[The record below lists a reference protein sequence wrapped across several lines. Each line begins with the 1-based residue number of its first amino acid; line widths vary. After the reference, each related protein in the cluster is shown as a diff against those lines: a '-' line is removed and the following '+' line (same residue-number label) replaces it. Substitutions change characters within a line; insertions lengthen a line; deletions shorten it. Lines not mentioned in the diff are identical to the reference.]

1 MARCDRRRTHRFYL
15 AARCWFVI
23 FTKNFD
29 FDQKIIIWIF
39 TKKIIRNFNFL
50 SKLSIFD
57 WPYFLI
63 IYFYLDPETAGIMAW
78 NRIFEIKSGDEDIAV
93 LLLDT
98 QGAFDDDSD
107 VKDVTLIFSLSTM
120 ISR

>member
-1 MARCDRRRTHRFYL
+1 M
-15 AARCWFVI
+15 
-23 FTKNFD
+23 
-29 FDQKIIIWIF
+29 
-39 TKKIIRNFNFL
+39 
-50 SKLSIFD
+50 
-57 WPYFLI
+57 
-63 IYFYLDPETAGIMAW
+63 
-78 NRIFEIKSGDEDIAV
+78 FEINSNGEDIAV

>member
-1 MARCDRRRTHRFYL
+1 MTIGSLMTIKNSLVLHG
-15 AARCWFVI
+15 AAEQVKHHKFSPNLIDWFI
-23 FTKNFD
+23 FF
-29 FDQKIIIWIF
+29 
-39 TKKIIRNFNFL
+39 
-50 SKLSIFD
+50 
-57 WPYFLI
+57 
-63 IYFYLDPETAGIMAW
+63 LDPETAGIMAW
-78 NRIFEIKSGDEDIAV
+78 NKIFVIPNGEGEKVGV

>member
-1 MARCDRRRTHRFYL
+1 MIIKNSLVLHGVVVQVKFSKFPFGRKFQK
-15 AARCWFVI
+15 F
-23 FTKNFD
+23 KNF
-29 FDQKIIIWIF
+29 F
-39 TKKIIRNFNFL
+39 
-50 SKLSIFD
+50 
-57 WPYFLI
+57 
-63 IYFYLDPETAGIMAW
+63 LDPETAGIMAW
-78 NRIFEIKSGDEDIAV
+78 NKIFVIPNGKGEKVGV

>member
-1 MARCDRRRTHRFYL
+1 M
-15 AARCWFVI
+15 I
-23 FTKNFD
+23 TKNSLGLHGAAV
-29 FDQKIIIWIF
+29 QVKQEKKTWTF
-39 TKKIIRNFNFL
+39 TNFKRSI
-50 SKLSIFD
+50 SKN
-57 WPYFLI
+57 
-63 IYFYLDPETAGIMAW
+63 LDPETAGIMAW
-78 NRIFEIKSGDEDIAV
+78 NKIFVIPNGEGEKVGV

>member
-1 MARCDRRRTHRFYL
+1 M
-15 AARCWFVI
+15 I
-23 FTKNFD
+23 FTK
-29 FDQKIIIWIF
+29 
-39 TKKIIRNFNFL
+39 FNRSI
-50 SKLSIFD
+50 SKN
-57 WPYFLI
+57 
-63 IYFYLDPETAGIMAW
+63 LDPETAGIMAW
-78 NRIFEIKSGDEDIAV
+78 NKIFVIPNGEGEKVGV

>member
-1 MARCDRRRTHRFYL
+1 
-15 AARCWFVI
+15 
-23 FTKNFD
+23 
-29 FDQKIIIWIF
+29 
-39 TKKIIRNFNFL
+39 
-50 SKLSIFD
+50 
-57 WPYFLI
+57 
-63 IYFYLDPETAGIMAW
+63 MAW
-78 NRIFEIKSGDEDIAV
+78 NRIFLIPGEDGEKVAV

>member
-1 MARCDRRRTHRFYL
+1 MIHSLWIIA
-15 AARCWFVI
+15 I
-23 FTKNFD
+23 FPETISD
-29 FDQKIIIWIF
+29 DPLQKI
-39 TKKIIRNFNFL
+39 
-50 SKLSIFD
+50 
-57 WPYFLI
+57 
-63 IYFYLDPETAGIMAW
+63 LDPETAGIMAW
-78 NRIFEIKSGDEDIAV
+78 NKIFVIPNGEGEKVGV

>member
-1 MARCDRRRTHRFYL
+1 M
-15 AARCWFVI
+15 
-23 FTKNFD
+23 
-29 FDQKIIIWIF
+29 
-39 TKKIIRNFNFL
+39 
-50 SKLSIFD
+50 
-57 WPYFLI
+57 
-63 IYFYLDPETAGIMAW
+63 
-78 NRIFEIKSGDEDIAV
+78 FEIKSGDEDIAV

>member
-1 MARCDRRRTHRFYL
+1 
-15 AARCWFVI
+15 
-23 FTKNFD
+23 
-29 FDQKIIIWIF
+29 
-39 TKKIIRNFNFL
+39 
-50 SKLSIFD
+50 
-57 WPYFLI
+57 
-63 IYFYLDPETAGIMAW
+63 MAW
-78 NRIFEIKSGDEDIAV
+78 NKIFMIPKGDEKVAV